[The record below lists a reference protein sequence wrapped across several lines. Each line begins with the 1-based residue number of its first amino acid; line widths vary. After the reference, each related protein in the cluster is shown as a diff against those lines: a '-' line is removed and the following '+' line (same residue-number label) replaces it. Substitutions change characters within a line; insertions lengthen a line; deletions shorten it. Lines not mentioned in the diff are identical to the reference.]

1 MGLVTDAP
9 ATVAGV
15 PDVPVG
21 TPRAPRQLG
30 LLLVLGA
37 LSAFGPL
44 SLDMYLPAFPALA
57 ADLGTGASRVQLTI
71 TTCLVGLALGQ
82 LVAGPLSD
90 RFGRKRPLLVGVAGY
105 ALASVLCALAPDI
118 WTLTGA
124 RVVQGLAGSA
134 GIVIARAVVRD
145 LHSGPALAR
154 FFALL
159 MLVNGLA
166 PILAPLVGAQVLRF
180 TTWRGVFVV
189 LAVIGVLI
197 WLAVLLVLPET
208 LPPERRHGGGV
219 ADTVRTFGALL
230 RERAFVGYAL
240 STGFV
245 MGAMFAYI
253 AGSSFVL
260 QQVYGLSAQQFA
272 LVFGSNAAG
281 LIAASQVSARLVRRH
296 SPRTLMRA
304 GVAMSATGGVALL
317 GCVLLGAGL
326 VGVLLSLFLVVTSVG
341 LVAPNAAALA
351 LADHPRTAGS
361 ASALLGLGQYAVG
374 GLVAP
379 LVGLSGERSLA
390 WVIAVSA
397 VLAAVVFA
405 VLLRGTGRPQGAS

>member
-1 MGLVTDAP
+1 VTDAP

-15 PDVPVG
+15 PDVPVAAPG
-21 TPRAPRQLG
+21 APRQLA

-57 ADLGTGASRVQLTI
+57 AELGTSPSGVQLTI
-71 TTCLVGLALGQ
+71 TSCLVGLAAGQ

-90 RFGRKRPLLVGVAGY
+90 RFGRKRPLLVGVAAY
-105 ALASVLCALAPDI
+105 AVASVLCALAPDI

-166 PILAPLVGAQVLRF
+166 PILAPLLGAQVLRG
-180 TTWRGVFVV
+180 TSWRGVFLV
-189 LAVIGVLI
+189 LAAIGVLI

-219 ADTVRTFGALL
+219 AHTLRTFGSLL

-240 STGFV
+240 SAGFV

-260 QQVYGLSAQQFA
+260 QQTYGLSAQQFA
-272 LVFGSNAAG
+272 LVFGGNAAG
-281 LIAASQVSARLVRRH
+281 LIAASQVSARMVRRR
-296 SPRTLMRA
+296 SPRTLMQA

-317 GCVLLGAGL
+317 SCVLLGSGL

-351 LADHPRTAGS
+351 LADHPHVAGS

-374 GLVAP
+374 ALVAP

-390 WVIAVSA
+390 WVIAVSS
-397 VLAAVVFA
+397 VTAAVVFA